1 MPSLIGK
8 LLNKTPVSYVS
19 KGASPLFPWMARS
32 DAESQMR
39 AMGSV
44 GTLFSIVH
52 RTSNATS
59 QVNWRLYRKAKNPID
74 RVEVTSHAAL
84 DIWNQP
90 NKYMTR
96 QELVEVAQQ
105 HIDLTGEG
113 WLVVGRNPRVR
124 AIPLELWPVRPDR
137 MAPVPD
143 PDEYLS
149 GYVYTGPN
157 GEAVPLETDSVLFL
171 RMPNPLDPYRGLG
184 PVQAALVDLDSSR
197 YSAEWNRNFFL
208 NSAEPGGI
216 IEVDKRL
223 SDDEFT
229 ELTTRWREQHAGI
242 AQAHRVAVLEQGK
255 WVDKKYTQKDMQF
268 TELRTLSRDFIREAF
283 GISKFALG
291 DIDDVNRASAVAA
304 ADWFA
309 RYLTLERLERWKGML
324 NADFLPLFGVKEAKA
339 LEFDY
344 DSPIPDDPERTNAER
359 ESKANAAKT
368 YIDAG
373 AKRDSVKKALDL
385 PEALEFEDPEPAPVP
400 VVPAVEQPAREADA
414 IPAKAVAALLT
425 QVLEARSRD
434 DDRSHDRGFRQYW
447 S

>member
-1 MPSLIGK
+1 MRSTLHG
-8 LLNKTPVSYVS
+8 LVDTLRNSTPVSFVP
-19 KGASPLFPWMARS
+19 KGFTLPWLKP
-32 DAESQMR
+32 DGAETQMK
-39 AMGSV
+39 AYGTV

-59 QVNWRLYRKAKNPID
+59 QVNWRLWRQAPNPID

-84 DIWNQP
+84 DVWNRP
-90 NKYMTR
+90 NAFMTR
-96 QELVEVAQQ
+96 QELVEVGQQ

-113 WLVVGRNPRVR
+113 WIVAAGNPRFPK
-124 AIPLELWPVRPDR
+124 AGPLELWPVRPDR
-137 MAPVPD
+137 MAPVPHST
-143 PDEYLS
+143 EYLS

-157 GEAVPLETDSVLFL
+157 GEQVPLRTDSVLFL

-223 SDDEFT
+223 TDDEFN
-229 ELTTRWREQHAGI
+229 ELTSRWREQHQGI

-268 TELRTLSRDFIREAF
+268 VELRTLSRDFIREAF

-324 NADFLPLFGVKEAKA
+324 NADFLPLFGTTAKG

-373 AKRDSVKKALDL
+373 AKAESVKKALDL
-385 PEALEFEDPEPAPVP
+385 PEALQFEAPQPAPAP
-400 VVPAVEQPAREADA
+400 PPPANGADA
-414 IPAKAVAALLT
+414 IPAEAVTALLRT
-425 QVLEARSRD
+425 VIEARDERP
-434 DDRSHDRGFRQYW
+434 FRQYW

>member
-1 MPSLIGK
+1 MKSLLGPV
-8 LLNKTPVSYVS
+8 LNSTPISYVPRS
-19 KGASPLFPWMARS
+19 LSLPWKKPDGA
-32 DAESQMR
+32 ETQMR
-39 AMGSV
+39 AYGSV

-59 QVNWRLYRKAKNPID
+59 QVNWRLWRKAAKPQD
-74 RVEVTSHAAL
+74 RVEVTSHAAK
-84 DIWNQP
+84 DVWEKP
-90 NKYMTR
+90 NRFMTR
-96 QELVEVAQQ
+96 QELVEVGQQ
-105 HIDLTGEG
+105 HVDLTGEG
-113 WLVVGRNPRVR
+113 WLVVGRNPRFR
-124 AIPLELWPVRPDR
+124 SIPLELWPVRPDR
-137 MAPVPD
+137 MDPVPHPTD
-143 PDEYLS
+143 YLS

-157 GEAVPLETDSVLFL
+157 GEQVPLETDSVLFL

-223 SDDEFT
+223 SDDEFK
-229 ELTTRWREQHAGI
+229 ELTSRWREQHQGI

-255 WVDKKYTQKDMQF
+255 WVDKKYTQRDMQF
-268 TELRTLSRDFIREAF
+268 VELRTLSRDFIREAF

-324 NADFLPLFGVKEAKA
+324 NNDFLPLFGATTKG

-373 AKRDSVKKALDL
+373 AVPESLEKPLDL
-385 PEALEFEDPEPAPVP
+385 PEGIKWAKPEPTPTPQAPA
-400 VVPAVEQPAREADA
+400 VPADQV
-414 IPAKAVAALLT
+414 VNLLRL
-425 QVLEARSRD
+425 VEARTRD
-434 DDRSHDRGFRQYW
+434 DDRPSRGFRNYW
-447 S
+447 D

>member
-1 MPSLIGK
+1 
-8 LLNKTPVSYVS
+8 
-19 KGASPLFPWMARS
+19 
-32 DAESQMR
+32 
-39 AMGSV
+39 
-44 GTLFSIVH
+44 
-52 RTSNATS
+52 
-59 QVNWRLYRKAKNPID
+59 
-74 RVEVTSHAAL
+74 
-84 DIWNQP
+84 
-90 NKYMTR
+90 
-96 QELVEVAQQ
+96 
-105 HIDLTGEG
+105 
-113 WLVVGRNPRVR
+113 
-124 AIPLELWPVRPDR
+124 
-137 MAPVPD
+137 MAPVPHATK
-143 PDEYLS
+143 YLS
-149 GYVYTGPN
+149 GYVYTGPS
-157 GEAVPLETDSVLFL
+157 GEQVPLETDSVLFL

-229 ELTTRWREQHAGI
+229 ELTTRWREQHQGI

-255 WVDKKYTQKDMQF
+255 WVDKKYTQRDMQF
-268 TELRTLSRDFIREAF
+268 VELRTLSRDFIREAF

-324 NADFLPLFGVKEAKA
+324 NADFLPLFGAAGKG

-359 ESKANAAKT
+359 ESKANSAKT

-373 AKRDSVKKALDL
+373 AKPESVKKALDL
-385 PEALEFEDPEPAPVP
+385 PEALEFAEQAPVAP
-400 VVPAVEQPAREADA
+400 QAPPTAPAAGQSEEVTNLAR
-414 IPAKAVAALLT
+414 ALLA
-425 QVLEARSRD
+425 LAGDERPFR
-434 DDRSHDRGFRQYW
+434 RQYF